1 MRVESQIV
9 KIPKLNNISVENIE
23 QELIKLNILLI
34 RWAIVHVDDKM
45 YTISVANL
53 ME

>member
-9 KIPKLNNISVENIE
+9 KIPKLNNLSVENIE
-23 QELIKLNILLI
+23 YELTKLNILPI
-34 RWAIVHVDDKM
+34 RWAIVYVDDKM
-45 YTISVANL
+45 YTVSVANL

>member
-9 KIPKLNNISVENIE
+9 KIPKLNNLSVENVE
-23 QELIKLNILLI
+23 FELTKLNITPL
-34 RWAIVHVDDKM
+34 RWAIVHVDDKIF
-45 YTISVANL
+45 TISVANL

>member
-9 KIPKLNNISVENIE
+9 KIPKLNNLSVEYIE
-23 QELIKLNILLI
+23 SELTKLNILPI

-45 YTISVANL
+45 YTVSVANL

>member
-9 KIPKLNNISVENIE
+9 KIPKLKNLSVENIE
-23 QELIKLNILLI
+23 FELTKLNIIPL

>member
-9 KIPKLNNISVENIE
+9 KIPKLNNISVEKVE
-23 QELIKLNILLI
+23 QELIKLIILPI

>member
-9 KIPKLNNISVENIE
+9 KIPKLNNISVEKVE
-23 QELIKLNILLI
+23 QELIKLNRTAL
-34 RWAIVHVDDKM
+34 RWAIVHVDDKIF
-45 YTISVANL
+45 TISVANL

>member
-9 KIPKLNNISVENIE
+9 KIPKLNNLSVENIE
-23 QELIKLNILLI
+23 YELTKLNILPI

-45 YTISVANL
+45 YTVSVANL